1 MLDRIIA
8 LKFTRDEFL
17 GEFKRGRYT
26 LVYMGKHKDEEAFIL
41 RIRGKEISLS
51 NPRSH
56 IYPFVITL
64 KRKQLIGIV
73 KETETSDFED
83 PVIVLILFLDP
94 KYNTSNLPDGF
105 RGSLIYRIEKFIIF
119 DQEGWEENKENLLLN
134 LEGTNLGYILLRE
147 FKENSYGDLWR
158 EKM

>member
-1 MLDRIIA
+1 MLDKVIA

-17 GEFKRGRYT
+17 GEFKRGKYT
-26 LVYMGKHKDEEAFIL
+26 IVCMGKHKDEEAYIL
-41 RIRGKEISLS
+41 LVWGKEISLS
-51 NPRSH
+51 NPRNH
-56 IYPFVITL
+56 AYPFVITL
-64 KRKQLIGIV
+64 KKKYISIV

-83 PVIVLILFLDP
+83 PVIVLILSLDH

-105 RGSLIYRIEKFIIF
+105 RGSLIYKFEKFIIF
-119 DQEGWEENKENLLLN
+119 DRDGWEENKENLLLN

>member
-1 MLDRIIA
+1 MLDKVIA

-17 GEFKRGRYT
+17 GEFKRGKYT
-26 LVYMGKHKDEEAFIL
+26 IVYMSKHKDEEAFIL

-56 IYPFVITL
+56 AYPFIITL
-64 KRKQLIGIV
+64 RKVHIINTV
-73 KETETSDFED
+73 KEVETSDFED

-94 KYNTSNLPDGF
+94 KYNTSNLPDEF
-105 RGSLIYRIEKFIIF
+105 RGSLIYKLEKFIIF
-119 DQEGWEENKENLLLN
+119 DRDGWEENKENLLLN
-134 LEGTNLGYILLRE
+134 LEGTNLGYILLKE
-147 FKENSYGDLWR
+147 FKENTYGDLWR